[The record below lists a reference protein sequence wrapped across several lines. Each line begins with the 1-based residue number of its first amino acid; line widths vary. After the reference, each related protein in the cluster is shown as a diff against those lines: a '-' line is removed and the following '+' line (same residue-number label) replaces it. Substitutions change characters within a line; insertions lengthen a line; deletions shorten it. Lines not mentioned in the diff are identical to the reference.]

1 MITQAPLGG
10 SRGAQCQLC
19 CFLVVV
25 QGDCLCWMLELGSLS
40 WSCLL
45 SLLSPLM
52 SPQFLWPAV
61 TALVSVSWRIHNN
74 HKTSTS
80 RHRESFKRYTSNYT
94 MSQNPDLF
102 TQLPGTGMKKNDL
115 NSSICWFVKN
125 LLCVKEMMEINISVL
140 SLFFE
145 IQLLLFIETIKTIKT
160 VMPGWWHLTS
170 SRKPHSTQQVC
181 FEEFGKRR
189 GNL

>member
-74 HKTSTS
+74 HKTLTSTS

-102 TQLPGTGMKKNDL
+102 TQLPGMKKNYL

-125 LLCVKEMMEINISVL
+125 LLCVKKWWRSISQFYHSFWDSVIIIYWDNKNDKNSDAWVMTFNFFTKTTFHTT
-140 SLFFE
+140 SLF
-145 IQLLLFIETIKTIKT
+145 
-160 VMPGWWHLTS
+160 
-170 SRKPHSTQQVC
+170 
-181 FEEFGKRR
+181 R
-189 GNL
+189 GIWEKKG